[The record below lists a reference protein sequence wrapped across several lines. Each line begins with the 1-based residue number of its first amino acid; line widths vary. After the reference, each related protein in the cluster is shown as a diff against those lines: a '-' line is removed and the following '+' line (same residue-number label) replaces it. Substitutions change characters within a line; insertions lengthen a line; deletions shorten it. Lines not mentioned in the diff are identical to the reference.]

1 MKSILVIGLGRFGRH
16 LAQKMLDLGN
26 DVMIVDKDADIVER
40 YSMSFTDS
48 QIADCT
54 NENVLRSL
62 GVHHFD
68 ICFVCIGSDFQSS
81 LVITALLKELNAKY
95 VVAKAKRDIQANLLM
110 KIGADEVIYPE
121 KEMAERLAIRYNANN
136 VFDYIELTK
145 DYSIYEVPALMAWEG
160 KTISELNIR
169 NDYRVNIIS
178 VKTGGEMFPL
188 PGAGYRFQQG
198 DHIFIL
204 GKSEDVY
211 HITDTYEKEKAELR
225 EEMEAVERASQKAK
239 KKEK

>member
-26 DVMIVDKDADIVER
+26 DVMIVDKDVAIVER
-40 YSMSFTDS
+40 YSMAFTDA

-54 NENVLRSL
+54 NEHVLRAL

-68 ICFVCIGSDFQSS
+68 ICFVCIGDNFQSS
-81 LVITALLKELNAKY
+81 LVITAFLKELNAKY
-95 VVAKAKRDIQANLLM
+95 VVAKAKRDIEAQLLK

-121 KEMAERLAIRYNANN
+121 KEMAERFAIRYNANN

-145 DYSIYEVPALMAWEG
+145 EYSIYEVPVLMAWEG
-160 KTISELNIR
+160 KTISELNVR
-169 NDYRVNIIS
+169 VNYHVNIIS
-178 VKTGGEMFPL
+178 VKTGGEMRPL
-188 PGAGYRFQQG
+188 PGSDYRFQHG

-211 HITDTYEKEKAELR
+211 RITETYEREKAELQDQI
-225 EEMEAVERASQKAK
+225 EAAERAEKRAK
-239 KKEK
+239 KREK

>member
-26 DVMIVDKDADIVER
+26 DVMIVDKDSAIVER
-40 YSMSFTDS
+40 YSMAFTDA

-54 NENVLRSL
+54 NDQVLRAL

-68 ICFVCIGSDFQSS
+68 ICFVCSGDDFQSS
-81 LVITALLKELNAKY
+81 LVITTLLKEMGAKY
-95 VVAKAKRDIQANLLM
+95 VVAKANREIQAQLLK
-110 KIGADEVIYPE
+110 KIGADEVVYPE
-121 KEMAERLAIRYNANN
+121 KAMAENLAIQYNANN

-145 DYSIYEVPALMAWEG
+145 EYSIYEVPALMAWEG

-169 NDYRVNIIS
+169 VNYHVNIIS
-178 VKTGGEMFPL
+178 VKTGDEMRPL
-188 PGAGYRFQQG
+188 PGADYRFQNG

-204 GKSEDVY
+204 GRTEDVY
-211 HITDTYEKEKAELR
+211 RITETYEREKADLL
-225 EEMEAVERASQKAK
+225 EEKEAAERAEKRAK
-239 KKEK
+239 KKLF